1 MSETSIRTGYRAR
14 ILVVDDHPATATTLA
29 RAISQLGTDL
39 DVMSATSGMD
49 ALEKVEGGSVDV
61 LITDLM
67 MPKMNGLELIE
78 RLQAHPV
85 GRPTY
90 TILITAYDVPG
101 LKETAR
107 RLKVNETMIKPV
119 HPQQI
124 CQAIEKIL
132 ETTGRVLEPA
142 SARESHL
149 FKILIADDSTGQ
161 PGFNVTLCTKRRV
174 QFYYGLERS

>member
-1 MSETSIRTGYRAR
+1 MSETTIRTGYRAR
-14 ILVVDDHPATATTLA
+14 ILVVDDHPATAITLA

-107 RLKVNETMIKPV
+107 RL
-119 HPQQI
+119 
-124 CQAIEKIL
+124 
-132 ETTGRVLEPA
+132 R
-142 SARESHL
+142 
-149 FKILIADDSTGQ
+149 
-161 PGFNVTLCTKRRV
+161 
-174 QFYYGLERS
+174 

>member
-1 MSETSIRTGYRAR
+1 MSETTIRTGYRAR

-29 RAISQLGTDL
+29 RAISQLGTDIE
-39 DVMSATSGMD
+39 VMSATSGMD

-124 CQAIEKIL
+124 CRAIEKISRNH
-132 ETTGRVLEPA
+132 EPRPRTGISEREP
-142 SARESHL
+142 
-149 FKILIADDSTGQ
+149 FIQNPNCG
-161 PGFNVTLCTKRRV
+161 
-174 QFYYGLERS
+174 